1 MVAHPARIGADPS
14 HERGHDRRMLDL
26 LIPRACLVC
35 RAPGAD
41 LCQACRRALPW
52 LAPDCGRTGALDLV
66 WSPLAH
72 DGTARALVHALKLRG
87 LTAAAD
93 LMAAQIAA
101 GAPSGLLDAR
111 VLVPVPGN
119 PRKRRARGFDPAERI
134 GRALGRRAGLPVQA
148 VLRVDRGAKAQVGA
162 GRRQRLQ
169 RGGIEVVGD
178 PPECVTLV
186 DDVRTTGATLDACA
200 RALKHAGSATVVAV
214 TYTRTLG

>member
-1 MVAHPARIGADPS
+1 MVAHPARSGADPS
-14 HERGHDRRMLDL
+14 LEGGHDRRMLDL

-35 RAPGAD
+35 RAPGVH
-41 LCQACRRALPW
+41 LCHACRRALPW
-52 LAPDCGRTGALDLV
+52 LAPDCGRTGTLDLV

-72 DGTARALVHALKLRG
+72 DGTARALVHALKLRR

-93 LMAAQIAA
+93 LMAAQIVAC
-101 GAPSGLLDAR
+101 APSGLLEAR

-134 GRALGRRAGLPVQA
+134 ARALGRRTGLSVQT
-148 VLRVDRGAKAQVGA
+148 VLRADRHTSAQVGA
-162 GRRQRLQ
+162 GRRQRLR
-169 RGGIEVVGD
+169 RGGIEVATV
-178 PPECVTLV
+178 PPERVTLV